1 MCIYIYIY
9 AIMMICNGRDLPKE
23 SITKFISIVSVRLAC
38 LILSAYFT
46 IYFIFATIHGSH
58 YTISTNFYIYL

>member
-1 MCIYIYIY
+1 MYIYIYIY

-38 LILSAYFT
+38 LILPAYFT
-46 IYFIFATIHGSH
+46 I
-58 YTISTNFYIYL
+58 